1 MLVSPSEEL
10 ALGAKAAQE
19 ILKKEPECF
28 DPRYTEPVRR
38 VGIRIAQ
45 AANRPDF
52 QWEFHVICKP
62 KVVNAF
68 CLPGGK
74 IFVYTG
80 IFKYATSD
88 AELATVIGHEVGHAV
103 ARHGAERMSLA
114 LLAQL
119 GEAAG
124 AAALNIQTE
133 GAMRAFDTAY
143 GLVTNVG
150 FLLPY
155 SRRQEY
161 EADHIGLILMA
172 LAGYDP
178 HAALTFWQK
187 MAQESKGKHP
197 IEFLSTHP
205 LDANRIARIRAL
217 IPEAMKYYRPYQGWL
232 WPFIPLNHLAYGTS
246 SRIIRVAIR

>member
-10 ALGAKAAQE
+10 ALGEKVSRE
-19 ILKKEPECF
+19 ILKKEPECH

-38 VGIRIAQ
+38 VGIRIAR
-45 AANRPDF
+45 AAHRPDF
-52 QWEFHVICKP
+52 RWEFHVICKP

-80 IFKYATSD
+80 IFRYIASD
-88 AELATVIGHEVGHAV
+88 AELATVIGHEVGHAL

-124 AAALNIQTE
+124 AAALNLQTQD
-133 GAMRAFDTAY
+133 AFRAFDSAY

-150 FLLPY
+150 LLLPY
-155 SRRQEY
+155 SRTQEY

-178 HAALTFWQK
+178 HAALSFWEK
-187 MAQESKGKHP
+187 MAQKSEGKHP

-205 LDANRIARIRAL
+205 LDAHRIARIRAL
-217 IPEAMKYYRPYQGWL
+217 IPEAMRYYHPASGSTSGIWRNL
-232 WPFIPLNHLAYGTS
+232 LHYGTS
-246 SRIIRVAIR
+246 RRIMRVAIR